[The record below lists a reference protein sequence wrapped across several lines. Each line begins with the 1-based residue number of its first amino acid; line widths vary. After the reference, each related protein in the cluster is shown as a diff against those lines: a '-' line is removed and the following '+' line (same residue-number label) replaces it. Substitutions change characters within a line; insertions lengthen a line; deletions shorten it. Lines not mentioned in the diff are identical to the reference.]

1 MKILTRQLVY
11 LQGKLVMNLYPWQLN
26 ELTYDTQ
33 LLTLSQ
39 LSFGGLPKLLL
50 SIYTGCYEVILL
62 TVIRWQGHL
71 STEGAPS

>member
-1 MKILTRQLVY
+1 MKILARQLVY

-39 LSFGGLPKLLL
+39 LKLWRAAK
-50 SIYTGCYEVILL
+50 IVIKYLHWVL
-62 TVIRWQGHL
+62 
-71 STEGAPS
+71 